1 MTPSMLHSEPQ
12 NRLLGLDALRGFAIL
27 LMVLSGV
34 IARGILPDWMYHAQ
48 LPPPD
53 HQFNPN
59 LAGFTWVDWVFPL
72 FLFAMGAAFPMALK
86 RYVST
91 PKLGFKRI
99 SIRYFQ
105 LTAFA
110 ILLQHVRPGSLDSTL
125 SNTAFWFSL
134 LGFLGLMMMFTQWP
148 KSFHANILNSIGWFG
163 MVLLV

>member
-72 FLFAMGAAFPMALK
+72 LLFAMGAAFPMALK
-86 RYVST
+86 GYVLT
-91 PKLGFKRI
+91 TLLEVKRI
-99 SIRYFQ
+99 IICYF
-105 LTAFA
+105 LITTND
-110 ILLQHVRPGSLDSTL
+110 ILLQHVRL
-125 SNTAFWFSL
+125 SNPEIRYPL
-134 LGFLGLMMMFTQWP
+134 
-148 KSFHANILNSIGWFG
+148 SIQK
-163 MVLLV
+163 